1 MQAMYVCDY
10 ILGGDLNGS
19 SSTKEEFLKVQS
31 LVADL
36 SSNVYYI
43 CLVYCKDLVMVNG
56 LPAEIY
62 ICNFKGV

>member
-10 ILGGDLNGS
+10 IRGGDLNGY

-36 SSNVYYI
+36 RFNVYYVWYNAKI
-43 CLVYCKDLVMVNG
+43 
-56 LPAEIY
+56 
-62 ICNFKGV
+62 